1 MRTLR
6 GRNSR
11 PHKKKSSVPRASD
24 FSMSRENPAISCS
37 SSPSVATGEPRKPP
51 LQVLH
56 EELLPLPSTDG
67 TLQLRNRWFADSSA
81 PCRQFWRAGAGSG
94 SPREWVFVQKC
105 LLERKRSYLTENE
118 LFLRKVVK
126 GAATE
131 PINFIKE
138 ESHGTRSTPH
148 RHRT

>member
-1 MRTLR
+1 MPYGPRSASSLTAPVTQMTAFIGTSISR
-6 GRNSR
+6 QIGGRQSSR
-11 PHKKKSSVPRASD
+11 STR
-24 FSMSRENPAISCS
+24 SMAILSGGPLLSPLMPPA
-37 SSPSVATGEPRKPP
+37 
-51 LQVLH
+51 
-56 EELLPLPSTDG
+56 
-67 TLQLRNRWFADSSA
+67 
-81 PCRQFWRAGAGSG
+81 WRAGAG

-105 LLERKRSYLTENE
+105 LLERKRSYLTEYE
-118 LFLRKVVK
+118 LFSRKVVK